1 MSGHYAIE
9 ARSHNILG
17 LWSHNFWVLRHP
29 SGEVMAE
36 LHGLATDRM
45 TQRAVAI
52 GTSERHS
59 LRAWHYAVR
68 TYSGEIGVDAN
79 LVDQG
84 PYYKDGQYSEV
95 VIAGDFNQIMPR
107 WRAAAKSIPFI
118 NELNIDY
125 PPGGVKLVGRTK
137 NSNSMFT
144 SFGDIMGLPRVSFW
158 QVFEPG
164 ITNPVVIDDIVD
176 GLQAMSGEVWDQSQ
190 QQMDS
195 PPISNHTPIKP
206 PGHQPAP
213 GTGHL
218 GYGAAPA
225 FPNASSGARVY
236 IPFMEYTDE
245 YGVVRRFLAE

>member
-1 MSGHYAIE
+1 M
-9 ARSHNILG
+9 
-17 LWSHNFWVLRHP
+17 LRHP

-68 TYSGEIGVDAN
+68 TYSGEIGVDAY

-84 PYYKDGQYSEV
+84 PYYKDGQYSKV

-137 NSNSMFT
+137 TATPCLRLSAT
-144 SFGDIMGLPRVSFW
+144 LWGCLVSVSGRCLS
-158 QVFEPG
+158 QV
-164 ITNPVVIDDIVD
+164 
-176 GLQAMSGEVWDQSQ
+176 
-190 QQMDS
+190 S
-195 PPISNHTPIKP
+195 PT
-206 PGHQPAP
+206 
-213 GTGHL
+213 
-218 GYGAAPA
+218 
-225 FPNASSGARVY
+225 RW
-236 IPFMEYTDE
+236 
-245 YGVVRRFLAE
+245 